1 MAVPFLQARD
11 RHGED
16 EPCEDG
22 ASENG
27 QATKQEEPEFFDAM
41 QTEPPTRPP
50 PAHLCTANGRGIN
63 AHLILRSLW
72 HSLCYEMHCLPKLYV
87 GALTPNVTVF
97 GARASKRVIKVK

>member
-16 EPCEDG
+16 EPCEDD

-27 QATKQEEPEFFDAM
+27 QGTKQEEPEFFDAM

-50 PAHLCTANGRGIN
+50 PAHLCIANGRGIN
-63 AHLILRSLW
+63 AHLSWGLSGIA
-72 HSLCYEMHCLPKLYV
+72 CYETHCLPNFICWS
-87 GALTPNVTVF
+87 PN
-97 GARASKRVIKVK
+97 S